1 MQAHILIAEAD
12 PTIRKHLEC
21 LLRDL
26 GHACAGVSSLP
37 AALTELQGQ
46 PYDIV
51 IVDLDLAR
59 GGQGDFTAQ
68 LLGARRSVRLIGLD
82 SAGGHDSHGA
92 LHRNLDAVIPK
103 PFLAEPLL
111 ATLPA
116 LLTARGGA
124 QAEA

>member
-1 MQAHILIAEAD
+1 MQAHILIAEGD
-12 PTIRKHLEC
+12 STIRKHLVC
-21 LLRDL
+21 LLRKL
-26 GHACAGVSSLP
+26 GHECADVPSLP
-37 AALTELQGQ
+37 AALAELQGQ

-59 GGQGDFTAQ
+59 GGQGNFAEQ
-68 LLGARRSVRLIGLD
+68 FLEARDSVRLIGLD
-82 SAGGHDSHGA
+82 TANEHDGHCV
-92 LHRNLDAVIPK
+92 LHDRLDAVIPK

-124 QAEA
+124 PSEA